1 MQKSFF
7 ASLTRKSNQIRS
19 ILTKLGT
26 SLRPMLR
33 GTRGKFRKSKEIK
46 ASKVKINVANEK
58 QKLRI
63 K

>member
-1 MQKSFF
+1 M
-7 ASLTRKSNQIRS
+7 
-19 ILTKLGT
+19 
-26 SLRPMLR
+26 R

-46 ASKVKINVANEK
+46 VSKVKINVANEK